1 MICMKTGYAFILTA
15 LLSGCTTPSAPVEQ
29 APPDTFYDYTIR
41 SPQGASLTEQQL
53 AEALSDADIVL
64 VGEWH
69 SHPGTHLLQTRLL
82 AAMYANRPDLA
93 LSMEQF
99 TRDKQSVVN
108 QYLNGEIGEQTLIQQ
123 GNAWPNYESDY
134 RPLIEFAREHHLD
147 VIASNAPKSIVRC
160 VGRYG
165 PDYLNRLPASERQ
178 WVAQS
183 LTLENDRYKEKFTA
197 SMHHGDQAQTERQF
211 AAQTAWDD
219 TMAESM
225 VDYLQTHPGHQIL
238 HVAGRF
244 HTAEGLGTASRIAA
258 RHPGLKVV
266 MVTPVTQDSPVA
278 EGSPDFQVEV
288 HPMPQRYVQE
298 ANMKAA
304 FSNLKQRSSQ
314 LTCLSE

>member
-1 MICMKTGYAFILTA
+1 MKTGYAFVLTA

-41 SPQGASLTEQQL
+41 SPQGISLTEQQL
-53 AEALSDADIVL
+53 ADTLSDADIVL

-69 SHPGTHLLQTRLL
+69 SHPATHLLQARLL
-82 AAMYANRPDLA
+82 AALYANQPRLA

-99 TRDKQSVVN
+99 ARDKQSVVN
-108 QYLNGEIGEQTLIQQ
+108 QYLSGEIGEQALIQQ

-134 RPLIEFAREHHLD
+134 RPLVEFARTHQLD
-147 VIASNAPKSIVRC
+147 VIAANAPKSIVRC

-165 PDYLNRLPASERQ
+165 ADYLNRLPASERQ

-183 LTLENDRYKEKFTA
+183 LTLENDSYKERFTA

-225 VDYLQTHPGHQIL
+225 VNYLQTHPGHQIL

-258 RHPGLKVV
+258 RHPELKVV
-266 MVTPVTQDSPVA
+266 MVTPVTQDSPIA
-278 EGSPDFQVEV
+278 EGASDFQVEV
-288 HPMPQRYVQE
+288 HPLPPRYVQE

-304 FSNLKQRSSQ
+304 FSQLGKRSRQ
-314 LTCLSE
+314 LTCVGE